1 MSAKQAKRERQRQRA
16 AGEHCDLDWKRG
28 EQGRRAAAAKA
39 LVDAELAKRALDPEK
54 YDREEAERKAEARAR
69 GRALM
74 GLIGS
79 MGALGSVGS
88 ISHAVE
94 APRQRGRYF

>member
-16 AGEHCDLDWKRG
+16 AGEHCDLDWKRA
-28 EQGRRAAAAKA
+28 ESKRQAQARQDMI
-39 LVDAELAKRALDPEK
+39 DAELAKRALDPEK

-79 MGALGSVGS
+79 MGALGSMGS

>member
-28 EQGRRAAAAKA
+28 EQGRRAAAAKE

-54 YDREEAERKAEARAR
+54 YDADEAKRKEKSRLR
-69 GRALM
+69 INALM
-74 GLIGS
+74 GM
-79 MGALGSVGS
+79 MGAMTCGLPAM
-88 ISHAVE
+88 HMAE